1 MRTESC
7 LVMANVYRA
16 APACARL
23 RSPNPEAAMEEDE
36 EIQLDPVA
44 TVARI
49 TALEILVRQ
58 MMIIQLRILHEMKQ
72 IDLTPAYVETL
83 AGLYTEKVDES
94 KIIDS
99 SSPEVNYEFKV
110 NVIHNL
116 ERFFDEIA
124 DHLRANP

>member
-1 MRTESC
+1 
-7 LVMANVYRA
+7 
-16 APACARL
+16 
-23 RSPNPEAAMEEDE
+23 MEENE
-36 EIQLDPVA
+36 EVQLDPVV

-49 TALEILVRQ
+49 TALEMLARQ
-58 MMIIQLRILHEMKQ
+58 LMIIQLRILNEMGQ
-72 IDLTPAYVETL
+72 IELTPDYVKNL
-83 AGLYTEKVDES
+83 ASIYTEKVDES

-124 DHLRANP
+124 EHLVRNP

>member
-1 MRTESC
+1 
-7 LVMANVYRA
+7 
-16 APACARL
+16 
-23 RSPNPEAAMEEDE
+23 MEEDE

>member
-1 MRTESC
+1 M
-7 LVMANVYRA
+7 
-16 APACARL
+16 
-23 RSPNPEAAMEEDE
+23 DE
-36 EIQLDPVA
+36 NEVVQLDPVV

-49 TALEILVRQ
+49 TALEMLTRQ
-58 MMIIQLRILHEMKQ
+58 LMIIQLRILDEMGQ
-72 IDLTPAYVETL
+72 IELTPDYVKSL
-83 AGLYTEKVDES
+83 AQIYTEKVDES

-124 DHLRANP
+124 EHITRNP

>member
-1 MRTESC
+1 
-7 LVMANVYRA
+7 
-16 APACARL
+16 
-23 RSPNPEAAMEEDE
+23 MEEDE

-72 IDLTPAYVETL
+72 IELTPAYVETL
-83 AGLYTEKVDES
+83 AELYTEKVDES

>member
-1 MRTESC
+1 
-7 LVMANVYRA
+7 MAENGHV
-16 APACARL
+16 
-23 RSPNPEAAMEEDE
+23 
-36 EIQLDPVA
+36 QLDPVV

-49 TALEILVRQ
+49 TALEMLTRQ
-58 MMIIQLRILHEMKQ
+58 LMIIQLRILDELDQ
-72 IDLTPAYVETL
+72 IELTPAYVRTL
-83 AGLYTEKVDES
+83 AAIYTEKVDES

-124 DHLRANP
+124 DHLKDNP

>member
-1 MRTESC
+1 
-7 LVMANVYRA
+7 
-16 APACARL
+16 
-23 RSPNPEAAMEEDE
+23 MEDNE
-36 EIQLDPVA
+36 EVQLDPVV

-49 TALEILVRQ
+49 TALEMLTRQ
-58 MMIIQLRILHEMKQ
+58 LMIIQLRILDEMGQ
-72 IDLTPAYVETL
+72 IELTPAYVKSL
-83 AGLYTEKVDES
+83 AQIYTEKVDES

-124 DHLRANP
+124 EHITKNP

>member
-1 MRTESC
+1 
-7 LVMANVYRA
+7 MAQH
-16 APACARL
+16 
-23 RSPNPEAAMEEDE
+23 EEV
-36 EIQLDPVA
+36 QLDPVV

-49 TALEILVRQ
+49 TALEMLTRQ
-58 MMIIQLRILHEMKQ
+58 LMIIQLRILDELDQ
-72 IDLTPAYVETL
+72 IELTPDYVRTL
-83 AGLYTEKVDES
+83 AAIYTEKVDES

-124 DHLRANP
+124 EHLKANP